1 MFQIKIDEC
10 LVWSRSEIGQF
21 PDIAELK
28 RLARDHVA
36 PGRDLGHIDKG
47 KGGRANAT

>member
-1 MFQIKIDEC
+1 
-10 LVWSRSEIGQF
+10 VWSRRAEGRF

-28 RLARDHVA
+28 QRVRDVVA

-47 KGGRANAT
+47 GARPARPDPSGV